1 MIMTINQIYRKLPKK
16 NGDVDIR
23 YEVIRDEGPDH
34 DKTIWME
41 LLINGKAFGSGIG
54 KNKKEAAQNAAKEAI
69 ERLHK
74 GEVVPSSPL

>member
-23 YEVIRDEGPDH
+23 YEVVRDEGPDH

-41 LLINGKAFGSGIG
+41 LFINGKALGTGIG
-54 KNKKEAAQNAAKEAI
+54 KNKKRSRPK
-69 ERLHK
+69 R
-74 GEVVPSSPL
+74 G

>member
-23 YEVIRDEGPDH
+23 YDIVRDEGPDH

-41 LLINGKAFGSGIG
+41 LFINGKALGTGIG

-74 GEVVPSSPL
+74 GELVPPSPE